1 MQHYRRKL
9 RKQALNLK
17 KATAEVDTHSSSSPS
32 VSTGFASTRI
42 VKAPTNINDAFD
54 YTKVPDEIF
63 LQMLSEIFDKTQN
76 LVYFSN
82 EDERI
87 KFIRRYTSLI
97 DRLSYVKLQKLQWE
111 YYHDIGITQNIWKGR
126 LSKHVAEKYS
136 IYYTY
141 GRSKI
146 LIQQRLNK
154 IEQHLREANHA
165 VQQFEEE
172 FLSQSV
178 QNKDRFNLMNKL
190 HSTVHQFVQEKQHVL
205 KHDFEYKREIL
216 VLDATDH
223 QLLQKFFDIQP
234 NKSQVRRYF
243 VNNLLQYMHQFQII
257 SARRIW
263 EMTKKQMLI
272 EEDIALLE
280 HRLTT
285 TQSYSPSTLL
295 DHMLNDIVDTILET
309 LNTVDQTDA
318 NNDSSKN
325 EIEQLVLL
333 KNIIIQRAINTSRK
347 MADNL
352 NNNIQIERNKF
363 SLNNRYIESTSEWQQ
378 MVLNTIETHR
388 AHMIKRTHYI
398 IQHKLA
404 TLVD

>member
-1 MQHYRRKL
+1 M
-9 RKQALNLK
+9 
-17 KATAEVDTHSSSSPS
+17 
-32 VSTGFASTRI
+32 
-42 VKAPTNINDAFD
+42 
-54 YTKVPDEIF
+54 
-63 LQMLSEIFDKTQN
+63 
-76 LVYFSN
+76 
-82 EDERI
+82 
-87 KFIRRYTSLI
+87 
-97 DRLSYVKLQKLQWE
+97 
-111 YYHDIGITQNIWKGR
+111 
-126 LSKHVAEKYS
+126 
-136 IYYTY
+136 
-141 GRSKI
+141 
-146 LIQQRLNK
+146 
-154 IEQHLREANHA
+154 
-165 VQQFEEE
+165 
-172 FLSQSV
+172 
-178 QNKDRFNLMNKL
+178 
-190 HSTVHQFVQEKQHVL
+190 
-205 KHDFEYKREIL
+205 
-216 VLDATDH
+216 DATDH

-243 VNNLLQYMHQFQII
+243 VHNLLQYMHQFQII